1 MSLFASFT
9 KKNKLNDAIKAVAQA
24 RKAEGGQA
32 DVRYQQAYQGFADV
46 LVDHPMLADALYNWG
61 FGLLHQAK
69 GKPANESEEIYEDA
83 IAKFNFCLLVSPHY
97 LGAAIDSGVAW
108 MDLARIK
115 NLPADHVYYDRALEQ
130 FERANGIQFGPACYN
145 LACIYSMRGDYDAC
159 KTALEDARDKGSLP
173 DAADMMNDPDLAKA
187 RSQAWFEAFLDT
199 LKKRPAA
206 EKPADTVPAETAAE
220 AEVEAAPVPEP
231 AAEADSAEA
240 EVEETPKQG

>member
-32 DVRYQQAYQGFADV
+32 DVRYQQAYQGFADA
-46 LVDHPMLADALYNWG
+46 LVDHPMIADALYNWG

-69 GKPANESEEIYEDA
+69 AKPAGEAEAIYEDA

-115 NLPADHVYYDRALEQ
+115 NLPASHVSYDRALEQ
-130 FERANGIQFGPACYN
+130 FERANSIQFGPACYN
-145 LACIYSMRGDYDAC
+145 LACIFSMRGDFEAC
-159 KTALEDARDKGSLP
+159 KTALEDARDSGSLP
-173 DAADMMNDPDLAKA
+173 DAADMMNDADLVNA
-187 RSQAWFEAFLDT
+187 RNQAWFETFLES
-199 LKKRPAA
+199 LKKKSAAKPAA
-206 EKPADTVPAETAAE
+206 EVKAV
-220 AEVEAAPVPEP
+220 AEVEATPVAEPE
-231 AAEADSAEA
+231 AAEVPAE
-240 EVEETPKQG
+240 EIPKQG